1 MRSQRIAEIE
11 NYIYEHKTVSLDQ
24 LCQVFQVS
32 KNTIRR
38 DVEEIIKNPDIVKT
52 YGGVM
57 LNGQTKKM
65 LVSFSERTIS
75 HQDAKKSIARRAASF
90 VEDGDSIFIDSG
102 TTTLYMLDYLQDR
115 NITIL
120 TNNIEVIVRA
130 MPYENLRVIS
140 LSGTLNR
147 KTCSFTGNSAA
158 RVLSSYNV
166 KKAFMAATGISPE
179 NGATNSSPE
188 ATCIKEMAVQKSAE
202 TYLLADAGK
211 FRVVSL
217 LTFCRTEDFTGIIT
231 DRLPDPDFCQ
241 YAREHQVR
249 MIVAE

>member
-11 NYIYEHKTVSLDQ
+11 KYIYEQKNVSLDE
-24 LCQVFQVS
+24 LCQIFQVS

-57 LNGQTKKM
+57 LNGQSKKM
-65 LVSFSERTIS
+65 LVSYSERTIA
-75 HQDAKKSIARRAASF
+75 HQEEKKAIAKKAASF

-102 TTTLYMLDYLQDR
+102 TTTLYMLDDLLDK

-120 TNNIEVIVRA
+120 TNNVEVIVRA
-130 MPYENLRVIS
+130 LPYENLRVIS

-188 ATCIKEMAVQKSAE
+188 ETCIKEMAVQKSAE
-202 TYLLADAGK
+202 TYLLADHTK

-217 LTFCRTEDFTGIIT
+217 LTFCQTEELTGIIT
-231 DRLPDPDFCQ
+231 DRLPDEDFRR
-241 YAREHQVR
+241 YAANHHVEL
-249 MIVAE
+249 IVS

>member
-11 NYIYEHKTVSLDQ
+11 NYIYEHKTVSLDR

-102 TTTLYMLDYLQDR
+102 PTPLYMLDYLQDR

-130 MPYENLRVIS
+130 MKDFF
-140 LSGTLNR
+140 TL
-147 KTCSFTGNSAA
+147 
-158 RVLSSYNV
+158 
-166 KKAFMAATGISPE
+166 
-179 NGATNSSPE
+179 
-188 ATCIKEMAVQKSAE
+188 
-202 TYLLADAGK
+202 
-211 FRVVSL
+211 
-217 LTFCRTEDFTGIIT
+217 
-231 DRLPDPDFCQ
+231 
-241 YAREHQVR
+241 
-249 MIVAE
+249 